1 MEKNGSEDDSTRMTL
16 GEHLEE
22 LRKRL
27 FWALLGLG
35 LAMCITLPCGKYI
48 LRLLAYPYK
57 QMMIDAGLEPDL
69 TVLTLVGGITVYIRV
84 ALVSGLV
91 LASPWVFHQL
101 WQFIAAGLYS
111 KEKRYVH
118 YAVPCSAGLFLIGAA
133 FFLFVVSN
141 QMFKFFIWFN
151 TVFLENVEMVITF
164 DKYITLVCL
173 MMLVFGVAFQT
184 PLAVL
189 LLAKMGLV
197 TTKTLNR
204 YRKHVIVGMLILA
217 ALFTSPSPVDQV
229 LLAVPMWLLY
239 EMGVL
244 LAYFLVERKREEE
257 VE

>member
-48 LRLLAYPYK
+48 IEDVLKRPYTRI
-57 QMMIDAGLEPDL
+57 MGEFGLEADL
-69 TVLTLVGGITVYIRV
+69 TVLTMVGGITVYIRV

-91 LASPWVFHQL
+91 LASPWVFYQL
-101 WQFIAAGLYS
+101 WQFIAAGLYT

-118 YAVPCSAGLFLIGAA
+118 YAVPCSAGLFLIGAV
-133 FFLFVVSN
+133 FFLTVVSD
-141 QMFKFFIWFN
+141 QMFRFFIWFN
-151 TVFLENVEMVITF
+151 TVYMNVKMVITL

-189 LLAKMGLV
+189 LLSKMGLV
-197 TTKTLNR
+197 STRTLNR

-217 ALFTSPSPVDQV
+217 ALVTSPSPVDQV

-239 EMGVL
+239 ELGVL
-244 LAYFLVERKREEE
+244 LAYLLVERKHEE